1 MSSLPCKE
9 LSFNDT
15 VTCKKQNKRE
25 RDKHNY
31 ECMDEWWMM
40 NEEWRMK
47 NEEWRMKNEEWR
59 MKNEEQFTVRFKGTS
74 GYAG

>member
-31 ECMDEWWMM
+31 ECMDE
-40 NEEWRMK
+40 
-47 NEEWRMKNEEWR
+47 
-59 MKNEEQFTVRFKGTS
+59 
-74 GYAG
+74 